1 LADAYLHTQ
10 GISNPTEELDVG
22 TIKLSGALA
31 NPQHMSGAIVPQAS
45 GGILAGES
53 LLVREQ
59 QTLMRGIELCGSHH
73 GMIGSQSAS
82 RHKAQCLIH
91 MVGQIP
97 ISAEKSRRR
106 RRKIL

>member
-1 LADAYLHTQ
+1 
-10 GISNPTEELDVG
+10 
-22 TIKLSGALA
+22 
-31 NPQHMSGAIVPQAS
+31 MSGAIVPQAS

-82 RHKAQCLIH
+82 GHKAQCLIH

-97 ISAEKSRRR
+97 ISAEKNRRR
-106 RRKIL
+106 RRKFFRISFLQYYGAAAADDLMKIL